1 MDVSLAEAR
10 NREKKDERDLLVVYQ
25 LCYFIFIYIYI
36 KTLQS
41 KSIYNIIKG
50 KKIHDTHTHTHTHTY
65 AIIHA
70 KKEVN

>member
-1 MDVSLAEAR
+1 M
-10 NREKKDERDLLVVYQ
+10 LLY
-25 LCYFIFIYIYI
+25 IYIYI

-50 KKIHDTHTHTHTHTY
+50 KKYMTHTHTHTY
-65 AIIHA
+65 AHTPAIIHA

>member
-1 MDVSLAEAR
+1 MSE
-10 NREKKDERDLLVVYQ
+10 
-25 LCYFIFIYIYI
+25 IFSSCINYVTLYLYIYI

-50 KKIHDTHTHTHTHTY
+50 KKIHDTHTHTHTHIAHTY

>member
-1 MDVSLAEAR
+1 MSEIFSSCIM
-10 NREKKDERDLLVVYQ
+10 LLY
-25 LCYFIFIYIYI
+25 IYIYI

-50 KKIHDTHTHTHTHTY
+50 KKIHDTHTHTHTHTQTY